1 MRILQVCFKPPFPA
15 SDGGAMA
22 MNSLTEGLIN
32 TGHSVKVLA
41 FHSKKHPCNV
51 EELPLDYREKTQFE
65 TVFVDLDIKPI
76 PAFEAWLTGESYHV
90 KRFINKQMHQKLTEI
105 LKREKFD
112 IIQMESIFLTPYL
125 PTVRKYSKA
134 KVVLRAPN
142 VENRIWKRASKATK
156 NPLKRYY
163 LKHLALTLEHYEKSK
178 LNDYDAIFPISQ
190 IDADYFVRNGCRKL
204 CKPIAFG
211 ITTPEILPDVLVEEN
226 TLFHLGSMDWFP
238 NIQGVRWFLDSC
250 WKRVKAA
257 SPQVKA
263 YFAGRNTPDWLKKR
277 EDKDVHIIGAVEDS
291 IRFMT
296 SKQIMVVPLL
306 SGSGIRIKI
315 IEAMSI
321 GKCVIATTTAA
332 EGLMY
337 ENGKNILMADTPE
350 EFALAVKRCLDK
362 PSYARE
368 IGLQAAQLIAEK
380 YNTDNIAR
388 EIAGYYTQIL
398 EKDNADGE

>member
-1 MRILQVCFKPPFPA
+1 MKILQICYKPPFPA
-15 SDGGAMA
+15 SDGGAMG
-22 MNSLTEGLIN
+22 MNSMTEGLIN
-32 TGHSVKVLA
+32 VGHEVKILS
-41 FHSKKHPCNV
+41 FHSKKHPCNPDP
-51 EELPLDYREKTQFE
+51 LPKDYKEKTRVE

-90 KRFINKQMHQKLTEI
+90 KRFINKQMREKLSEI
-105 LKREKFD
+105 LKQETFD
-112 IIQMESIFLTPYL
+112 VVQMESLFLTPYL

-142 VENRIWKRASKATK
+142 VENKIWKRAAKATR

-163 LKHLALTLEHYEKSK
+163 LKHLALTLEHYEHSK
-178 LNDYDAIFPISQ
+178 LNDYDAIFPVTQ
-190 IDADYFVRNGCRKL
+190 TDADYFMANGCRRL
-204 CKPIAFG
+204 CKPVAVG
-211 ITTPEILPDVLVEEN
+211 ITTPEILPDVLVEQN
-226 TLFHLGSMDWFP
+226 SLFHIGSMDWFP
-238 NIQGVRWFLDSC
+238 NIQGVKWFLESC
-250 WKRVKAA
+250 WQRIKSA
-257 SPQVKA
+257 SPQAKV
-263 YFAGRNTPDWLKKR
+263 YFAGRNTPQWLKAKQGNDAFIVG
-277 EDKDVHIIGAVEDS
+277 EVEDS

-321 GKCVIATTTAA
+321 GKCVIATTIAA

-337 ENGKNILMADTPE
+337 ENGKNILIADTPE
-350 EFALAVKRCLDK
+350 EFAVAVKRCLDK
-362 PSYARE
+362 PSFARE

-388 EIAGYYTQIL
+388 QITSYYTQLL
-398 EKDNADGE
+398 EQ